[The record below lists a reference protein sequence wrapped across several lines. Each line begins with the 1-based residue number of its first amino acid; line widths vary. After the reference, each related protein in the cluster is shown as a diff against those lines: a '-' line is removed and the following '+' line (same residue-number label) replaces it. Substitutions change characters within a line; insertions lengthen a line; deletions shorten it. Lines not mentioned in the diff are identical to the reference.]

1 MFNGPE
7 TSDSETH
14 ETLKRQQKP
23 NGDTLTQIHHKIITY
38 TQRAEVN
45 LNLNSVKVDGKKQI
59 VTDFLKS
66 FMMCTYVEGQD

>member
-45 LNLNSVKVDGKKQI
+45 LNSVKVDGKK
-59 VTDFLKS
+59 TDCDRFFKS